1 MYLEINNIIEQSTFN
16 KFKKFIILLNVIFS
30 FIQLTITPNYSEIIL
45 ILILINLGSGI
56 ACQISLNRNNLTYFL
71 IPSLMILTTNFFYL
85 VLPLFF
91 TTIVGQA
98 INTNLEVANKSFV
111 VSFIYLLTV
120 IVAMKL
126 VMMLSDNE
134 NNRSNNNNIFFKL
147 NVFNLPNY
155 KATLVIFY
163 IILLLKFYLAI
174 FDAGLNNSTDLGDKG
189 MKFLYGL
196 QKFFNLPIIMFF
208 YFYFL
213 RNQISKKKITTFI
226 IINLILSVLFAT
238 LTSSRTLIFEMLFI
252 IIFCYFLLFLT
263 KKIYLNGQKILYIVI
278 LIISFATVIEILSNK
293 ILASR
298 MHMKDVSSFDL
309 LKMSAE
315 SNGLD
320 QKITLDNFHA
330 SEYEYTDNLLINRFT
345 PIKYLDKMLY
355 DASFL
360 SNEDIIE
367 FRSFILFK
375 FLSVLPQNFTNII
388 FPDYNKIN
396 FMVGNGSMMERL
408 AYNKF
413 GGDFNKGSFIGEI
426 YLLSGSYFLCFLIIF
441 FLYLFLFTIIS
452 KFQYN
457 DGNKI
462 HFSPLI
468 LMMIFN
474 LLYASQADTTVSF
487 FILIIRMPLETI
499 LLYNLLR
506 FFIFRNQI
514 ST

>member
-174 FDAGLNNSTDLGDKG
+174 FDGGLNNSTNLGDKG

-196 QKFFNLPIIMFF
+196 QKFFYLPIIMFF

-263 KKIYLNGQKILYIVI
+263 KNIYLIGQKILYIVI
-278 LIISFATVIEILSNK
+278 LIIFFVKLQEILSNK
-293 ILASR
+293 IL
-298 MHMKDVSSFDL
+298 
-309 LKMSAE
+309 
-315 SNGLD
+315 
-320 QKITLDNFHA
+320 
-330 SEYEYTDNLLINRFT
+330 
-345 PIKYLDKMLY
+345 LY
-355 DASFL
+355 
-360 SNEDIIE
+360 
-367 FRSFILFK
+367 
-375 FLSVLPQNFTNII
+375 
-388 FPDYNKIN
+388 
-396 FMVGNGSMMERL
+396 
-408 AYNKF
+408 
-413 GGDFNKGSFIGEI
+413 
-426 YLLSGSYFLCFLIIF
+426 
-441 FLYLFLFTIIS
+441 
-452 KFQYN
+452 
-457 DGNKI
+457 
-462 HFSPLI
+462 
-468 LMMIFN
+468 
-474 LLYASQADTTVSF
+474 
-487 FILIIRMPLETI
+487 
-499 LLYNLLR
+499 
-506 FFIFRNQI
+506 
-514 ST
+514 